1 MRCTDLRP
9 VQGIS
14 FFFLLCFSILL
25 PSCQWARSS
34 DDAVEPLPEAAFIQ
48 FYVLKISRDSQ
59 AALPRSRVELLKSV
73 KGKGQIKSVGSSEL
87 PGKDYLTV
95 YRCTGTKILDSAVV
109 AHPLFLH
116 LEYAD
121 ETGRYAT
128 KDVVLDT
135 AQFFFRLPGRR
146 DVDNLQV
153 VETLKGSTKTKL
165 GILKIL

>member
-1 MRCTDLRP
+1 MRP
-9 VQGIS
+9 VQGVS
-14 FFFLLCFSILL
+14 FFFLLCFGILL
-25 PSCQWARSS
+25 TSCQWARST

-59 AALPRSRVELLKSV
+59 AALPRSQVELLRSV
-73 KGKGQIKSVGSSEL
+73 NGKGQMKWAGPTDS
-87 PGKDYLTV
+87 PNKDYLTV
-95 YRCTGTKILDSAVV
+95 YRCAGKKIMDSVVV

-116 LEYAD
+116 VEYAD

-128 KDVVLDT
+128 KDVVLDS

-153 VETLKGSTKTKL
+153 LETLKGSAKTKL
-165 GILKIL
+165 GGLKIL